1 MKLLILLNLVITIFI
16 LSSSSSSSPLN
27 LAKILSSSPNF
38 RIASSE
44 FQSLQ
49 LNPIDRQIPLTILV
63 PDDVAFASAV
73 GYKSLPPENQY
84 FVMKCHM
91 IGEYLPPPLLQNTAQ
106 VWHLKATVATEIIEE
121 KKYMLNFIATANG
134 SVAMTNS

>member
-1 MKLLILLNLVITIFI
+1 MKLLILLNLIITIFI
-16 LSSSSSSSPLN
+16 LSSSSSPIN

-63 PDDVAFASAV
+63 PDDAAFSSAV
-73 GYKSLPPENQY
+73 EYKSLPPENRY
-84 FVMKCHM
+84 FVIKCHM
-91 IGEYLPPPLLQNTAQ
+91 ISEYLPPPLLQNTAQ
-106 VWHLKATVATEIIEE
+106 VHLAFEDHRGNIHP
-121 KKYMLNFIATANG
+121 G
-134 SVAMTNS
+134 Q

>member
-1 MKLLILLNLVITIFI
+1 MKLLLLLNLIITIFI
-16 LSSSSSSSPLN
+16 LSSSPSSPLN
-27 LAKILSSSPNF
+27 LTKTMSSSLNF

-73 GYKSLPPENQY
+73 GYKSLPPKNRY
-84 FVMKCHM
+84 FIMKCHM